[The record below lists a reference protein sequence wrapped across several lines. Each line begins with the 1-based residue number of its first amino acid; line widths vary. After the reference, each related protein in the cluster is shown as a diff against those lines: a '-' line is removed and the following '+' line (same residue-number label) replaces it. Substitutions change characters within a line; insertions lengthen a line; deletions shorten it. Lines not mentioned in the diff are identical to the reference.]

1 MENKMNLPTI
11 KYKRNILKS
20 CEVSLRNIIIFL
32 NFYLI
37 LYDFCFVIVDYFYEN
52 KLMRFYISNK
62 FIDKKFK

>member
-1 MENKMNLPTI
+1 MENKMNFPTI

-20 CEVSLRNIIIFL
+20 SEVSLRNIIIFL